1 MRSAGPF
8 KDSLFVLQQWVC
20 YIVHSGE
27 HLESALVYKSFYGCL
42 VCVAIMALNLECTE
56 GLTSLFLIAAAFPIN
71 PLLLNA
77 FNRPPTFN
85 CCPTSKSIF
94 YHQER
99 SLGNTSQSHYSHQI
113 WTRSTGYCYYTSNQS
128 RQEMS
133 LSPLVTAIHGP
144 HSHHGPDLEL
154 IHQTY
159 KSCSKPF
166 PREND
171 ICPKNVKIFECAWW
185 TAIH

>member
-1 MRSAGPF
+1 M
-8 KDSLFVLQQWVC
+8 
-20 YIVHSGE
+20 VHSGE
-27 HLESALVYKSFYGCL
+27 HLESSVAYKPFYGCL

-56 GLTSLFLIAAAFPIN
+56 GLTSLFLIAAALPIN

-99 SLGNTSQSHYSHQI
+99 SLGNTSQSHYSQYI
-113 WTRSTGYCYYTSNQS
+113 STKSTGYGYTSNQS

-133 LSPLVTAIHGP
+133 LSPPLSAIHGP
-144 HSHHGPDLEL
+144 
-154 IHQTY
+154 
-159 KSCSKPF
+159 PF
-166 PREND
+166 P
-171 ICPKNVKIFECAWW
+171 PWS
-185 TAIH
+185 